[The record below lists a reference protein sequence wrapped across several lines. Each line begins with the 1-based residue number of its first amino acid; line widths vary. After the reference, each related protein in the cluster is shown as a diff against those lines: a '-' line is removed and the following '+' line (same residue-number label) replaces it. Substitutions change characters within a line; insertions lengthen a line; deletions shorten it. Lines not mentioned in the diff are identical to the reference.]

1 MRLAR
6 HRARLA
12 ALSLAVVAA
21 AACATKESDSTA
33 DVAPTGDPSA
43 AVPRQTPDSFRV
55 AFETSRGKFV
65 VAVHRDWAPEGAAR
79 FYELAR
85 TGFFDD
91 VRFFRVV
98 PGFVAQFGLN
108 DEPKRNEE
116 WLAKRI
122 PDDSVKQSNLR
133 GTISFASEGP
143 NTRAHQVFINLV
155 DNARLDPMGFAPF
168 GRVVE
173 GMDVVDSLYSGY
185 GEAPDQLLIQVQGNK
200 YLNRMFPKLDYVKK
214 AKVVP

>member
-1 MRLAR
+1 MRLTR
-6 HRARLA
+6 NHARLA
-12 ALSLAVVAA
+12 ALSLAIAVTT
-21 AACATKESDSTA
+21 ACATHESEGGA
-33 DVAPTGDPSA
+33 DVAPTGDPA
-43 AVPRQTPDSFRV
+43 TATPRQTPDSFRV
-55 AFETSRGKFV
+55 AFETSRGRFV
-65 VAVHRDWAPEGAAR
+65 VAVHRDWAPEGAGR
-79 FYELAR
+79 FYELAT

-108 DEPKRNEE
+108 DKPKRNEE
-116 WLAKRI
+116 WLEKRI
-122 PDDSVKQSNLR
+122 PDDPVKQSNLR

-155 DNARLDPMGFAPF
+155 DNARLDGLGFAPF

-200 YLNRMFPKLDYVKK
+200 YLNRMFPKLDYVKT